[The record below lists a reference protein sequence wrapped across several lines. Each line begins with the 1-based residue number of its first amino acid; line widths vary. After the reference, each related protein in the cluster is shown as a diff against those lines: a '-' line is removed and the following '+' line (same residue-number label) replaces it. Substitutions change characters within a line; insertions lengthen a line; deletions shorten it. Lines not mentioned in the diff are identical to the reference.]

1 MTTRAPTV
9 LTVLIIIIIIITITI
24 IILIIIIIPLALESH
39 LAAQALH
46 ADVGDLLAVGRH
58 EELKMDAVSADQL
71 QHCIAADVPHHQARQ
86 LRGACQDVPEPQRVH
101 SQQGGS

>member
-1 MTTRAPTV
+1 M
-9 LTVLIIIIIIITITI
+9 IIIVIIIVVIIV
-24 IILIIIIIPLALESH
+24 IILIIIIKIPLVEDIH

-58 EELKMDAVSADQL
+58 EELKVDAVSADQL
-71 QHCIAADVPHHQARQ
+71 QHGIAAYVPHHQARQ
-86 LRGACQDVPEPQRVH
+86 LRGARQDVPEPQRVH